1 MLLARPLLSWHGPK
15 MASMNVLYPRFTFRQ
30 FGWMIAFGAAG
41 AMVAG
46 AYGIV
51 HDQITFTLGPE
62 YFTRFKFDQF
72 DYLDKAKPVRI
83 VVGEIGFLATW
94 WVGFFAGWFM
104 GRVAVPHLAVAKAAR
119 LCAAAVGIML
129 TTAIAF
135 AVVSAFLAPMDI
147 SDSRIENWRPMMQ
160 MYAVTDEVAF
170 IRVGYI
176 HNASYLGGLIGLI
189 VALVWLRR
197 QSRLAA

>member
-1 MLLARPLLSWHGPK
+1 
-15 MASMNVLYPRFTFRQ
+15 MNFIYPRFTLRQ

-51 HDQITFTLGPE
+51 HDQLTFTLGPE
-62 YFTRFKFDQF
+62 YFTRFKFEQF
-72 DYLDKAKPVRI
+72 DYLDKAKPVRL
-83 VVGEIGFLATW
+83 VVAEIGFLATW

-119 LCAAAVGIML
+119 LSAAAVGIML
-129 TTAIAF
+129 MTAITF
-135 AVVSAFLAPMDI
+135 AAGAAFLAPTDI
-147 SDSRIENWRPMMQ
+147 GDPRIEHWRPMIQ
-160 MYAVTDEVAF
+160 MYAVNDAAAF

-176 HNASYLGGLIGLI
+176 HNASYLGGLLGL
-189 VALVWLRR
+189 VASLLWLQRR
-197 QSRLAA
+197 CRFAA